1 MAVNSKTEGEQIPPA
16 RDLISS
22 KPGQDQAI
30 FAQQDKPSLAAR
42 LRSGDR
48 TAAEKLVDLYYQ
60 RIYLYMRQL
69 GHGRHTSEDLTQEVF
84 MRAWYHI
91 GQLRDNGALTP
102 WLFRIAHNVSYQ
114 HKRWLGRRDWQNE
127 PLDLAVQMQSEQV
140 PVDEALVEMDQVR
153 RLQQAICKLPFGIR
167 QTVVLHYLQ
176 DLPISAA
183 AQALGIREGTFKS
196 RLHRALTMLRRELAD
211 DRPDLGSKDF

>member
-1 MAVNSKTEGEQIPPA
+1 MTEGEQIPPA
-16 RDLISS
+16 RDHISS
-22 KPGQDQAI
+22 TPGQDQAKS
-30 FAQQDKPSLAAR
+30 AQEDKPSLAAR

-48 TAAEKLVDLYYQ
+48 TAAEELVDLYYQ

-102 WLFRIAHNVSYQ
+102 WLFRIAHNISYQ
-114 HKRWLGRRDWQNE
+114 HKRWLGRRDWPDE
-127 PLDLAVQMQSEQV
+127 PLGLAVHMQCDQA
-140 PVDEALVEMDQVR
+140 PVDEALVQMDQVR
-153 RLQQAICKLPFGIR
+153 RLQQAICRLPFRIR
-167 QTVVLHYLQ
+167 QTLVLHYLQ

-183 AQALGIREGTFKS
+183 AQVLGIREGTFKS
-196 RLHRALTMLRRELAD
+196 RLHRALSMLRMELAE
-211 DRPDLGSKDF
+211 DR